1 VGGLIASG
9 ISWWSRFY
17 LKPNAVYPMD
27 NEFLLFSEAEFGA
40 FVGKSEIW
48 ARKLRYAG
56 RGPVVSFIGR
66 TPKYSRVPTLKLL
79 LGGRCVRHPSPG
91 GMMM

>member
-1 VGGLIASG
+1 MVSSKLIFLGPIASSQNQIG
-9 ISWWSRFY
+9 SA
-17 LKPNAVYPMD
+17 LMD

-56 RGPVVSFIGR
+56 RSPVVTYIGR
-66 TPKYSRVPTLKLL
+66 TPKYSRSDIANWMQAQRI
-79 LGGRCVRHPSPG
+79 GPG
-91 GMMM
+91 GMPAA

>member
-1 VGGLIASG
+1 
-9 ISWWSRFY
+9 
-17 LKPNAVYPMD
+17 MD

-56 RGPVVSFIGR
+56 RSPVVTYIGR
-66 TPKYSRVPTLKLL
+66 TPKYSRSDIANWMQAQRI
-79 LGGRCVRHPSPG
+79 GPG
-91 GMMM
+91 GMPAA

>member
-1 VGGLIASG
+1 
-9 ISWWSRFY
+9 
-17 LKPNAVYPMD
+17 MD

-56 RGPVVSFIGR
+56 KSPVVTYIGR
-66 TPKYSRVPTLKLL
+66 TPRYSRQDISVW
-79 LGGRCVRHPSPG
+79 VREQRIRPG
-91 GMMM
+91 GKSAA